1 VPEVEDLHA
10 GAVLVDPI
18 EYLVGLA
25 VQFADSPGGVMHR
38 AAMRQGAQAQCGIE
52 QRAPYSAGRTGV
64 VLCDVFDNLPQ
75 VLDRL

>member
-1 VPEVEDLHA
+1 
-10 GAVLVDPI
+10 
-18 EYLVGLA
+18 
-25 VQFADSPGGVMHR
+25 MHR